1 MTFHFFNP
9 LKITVDREH
18 ASITVSYSR
27 HNEMAYYDIC
37 DTSGRVIR
45 SGRLQKK
52 GARVD
57 LRELKPSEY
66 VLLILDGKRIERK
79 IFSF

>member
-1 MTFHFFNP
+1 
-9 LKITVDREH
+9 
-18 ASITVSYSR
+18 
-27 HNEMAYYDIC
+27 MAYYDIC